1 MTEGDHDEAAFVLD
15 DGVGRACFC
24 PGGDGAATSMDKP
37 AMKDDKMAKDKKSD
51 GMAKPATTG
60 MQKPDAM
67 MDKKD
72 NMSSDK
78 MKK

>member
-1 MTEGDHDEAAFVLD
+1 MTKSLLYSTMVSVGLAFAPEAMAQ
-15 DGVGRACFC
+15 
-24 PGGDGAATSMDKP
+24 ATSMEKP
-37 AMKDDKMAKDKKSD
+37 AMKDGKMMTDKKSD

-60 MQKPDAM
+60 MTKPDVM

>member
-1 MTEGDHDEAAFVLD
+1 MTKQLLFSTMVSVGLAFAPD
-15 DGVGRACFC
+15 AM
-24 PGGDGAATSMDKP
+24 AQATNMEKP
-37 AMKDDKMAKDKKSD
+37 AMKDDKMMMNKKSD
-51 GMAKPATTG
+51 GMAKPAATG
-60 MQKPDAM
+60 MKKSDGM

>member
-1 MTEGDHDEAAFVLD
+1 MTKQLLFSTMVSVGLAFAPEAMAQ
-15 DGVGRACFC
+15 
-24 PGGDGAATSMDKP
+24 ATSMEKP
-37 AMKDDKMAKDKKSD
+37 AMKDDKMMKDKKSD

-72 NMSSDK
+72 TMSSDK